1 MENIQDINAQK
12 KEKDMEARKLIAQIQ
27 SGNAEAEA
35 EAQLVDLYKGHT
47 ATLVRK
53 YKEEAAPLTEEEI
66 VSASELGLKKA
77 ARKFDL
83 NKDFTFISYAIWWMI
98 QVILQTQKAKKEC

>member
-1 MENIQDINAQK
+1 MTDIQDIKVQK
-12 KEKDMEARKLIAQIQ
+12 INEKDMEARTLIAQVQ
-27 SGNAEAEA
+27 SGNAEA
-35 EAQLVDLYKGHT
+35 EAQLVDLYKEYT
-47 ATLVRK
+47 ASLVRK
-53 YKEEAAPLTEEEI
+53 YKEKATLLSDEEI

-98 QVILQTQKAKKEC
+98 QVILQAQKAKKEC